1 MCQRKARVFF
11 PDEPRLKAGIDS
23 SLPSLLEVHPIQAHL
38 RYRQVRIKPCGL
50 PARWTSL
57 QDLSALNRWMLKRWP
72 LLAMLSF
79 LCFALYSSRL
89 LISTFVMDMMRS
101 KIAFSGRR
109 LVAAQITSSGVP
121 SAVWILV
128 LFIGCCEYLG
138 GQWRHS
144 FMMFVE
150 NFLRSWCRLPSV
162 MPAAE
167 SWLLIK
173 FSRAGVAGGAT
184 QWNPTSVFS

>member
-1 MCQRKARVFF
+1 
-11 PDEPRLKAGIDS
+11 
-23 SLPSLLEVHPIQAHL
+23 
-38 RYRQVRIKPCGL
+38 
-50 PARWTSL
+50 
-57 QDLSALNRWMLKRWP
+57 MLKRWP